1 MGQNCCYIRKWEESC
16 SRAFLDTQVSL
27 APTPVSPSV
36 RRSVR
41 INFKFSFCQRLWD
54 LTKRR
59 DDIAMAAMVAD
70 MELDMVA
77 DMASDKK
84 IKWIGM
90 YFDMVADQIS

>member
-1 MGQNCCYIRKWEESC
+1 
-16 SRAFLDTQVSL
+16 
-27 APTPVSPSV
+27 
-36 RRSVR
+36 
-41 INFKFSFCQRLWD
+41 
-54 LTKRR
+54 
-59 DDIAMAAMVAD
+59 